1 MTVFD
6 LYPKAC
12 THVHSDLYSFSLTL
26 ELGLIPL
33 SRPPTPQAWY
43 GRGATFQLEVSPS
56 SGQGK
61 SKGVYRNAQTR
72 RVRSQG
78 AHRGGDDE

>member
-12 THVHSDLYSFSLTL
+12 THFHSNFYSFSLTL

-33 SRPPTPQAWY
+33 SRPPTPHAWY
-43 GRGATFQLEVSPS
+43 ERGPAFQLEVSPS

-61 SKGVYRNAQTR
+61 SKGVYRDA
-72 RVRSQG
+72 
-78 AHRGGDDE
+78 